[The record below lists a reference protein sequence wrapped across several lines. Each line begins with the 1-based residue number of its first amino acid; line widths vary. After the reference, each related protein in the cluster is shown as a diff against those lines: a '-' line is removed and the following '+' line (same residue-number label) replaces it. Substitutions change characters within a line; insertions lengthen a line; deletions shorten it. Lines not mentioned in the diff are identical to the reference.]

1 MDLLNTLMLVIIA
14 IIAVVIAHGFYR
26 KWSDSR
32 NRVVIKLERNI
43 PQADIDLELLPNSE
57 LPNGG
62 ARSIPRE
69 NEPVI
74 PRRRYQLKDGRDKVR
89 QHEVE
94 QENVPVLMDPLEIE
108 EAAIEHANVFVTAAT
123 AAQETAAAFADEE
136 LPPEVMTGLDGEFHD
151 SHSDADAQMTMAP
164 ATTRAIDETGLDDEH
179 DDDQPGPQGVGDD
192 EDEFI
197 AADVE
202 PLAAGDEFD
211 DEFPEQFDG
220 DFEEDV
226 SEAQSA
232 DLTASPLA
240 AEAAV
245 KEEPAEDEAADEEL
259 AAEADADY
267 EDEEEYDPYEDENFY
282 ENEPALLE
290 NAYKLATSRFHR
302 HQEPEQARIEPGF
315 GEGQSAEVETTEEF
329 VTTLNEDAMDDFLGQ
344 EQEEIRA
351 WRSQSVT
358 QQDSPPV
365 EPLPAAQPVE
375 TQAPGQFPPLSSTAS
390 VTAPAQPAASA
401 PRVEEEMPPAV
412 PVQPGAAKAI
422 ASAAAPARENKP
434 GFWQTMAGKT
444 ARSVKE
450 TTAKIAQGELFH
462 PDISPG
468 QMTEPA
474 VPAGPQEV
482 VVVNV
487 MAKPGNYF
495 YGDEMLPVLQHY
507 GLRLGQMNIF
517 HRHTE
522 VDGTGPVMFSMANM
536 VKPGTFALNGI
547 ENFATPGVSFFVQL
561 PNRHGNM
568 KAFEHMLATAN
579 GVKQALDGIL
589 KDERRSVL
597 TRQTVEH
604 CRQRIRDFELSL
616 LAKK

>member
-401 PRVEEEMPPAV
+401 PRVEDEMPPAV

-444 ARSVKE
+444 ARSVKRLQRKLPKANCFIR
-450 TTAKIAQGELFH
+450 T
-462 PDISPG
+462 S
-468 QMTEPA
+468 
-474 VPAGPQEV
+474 VPA
-482 VVVNV
+482 
-487 MAKPGNYF
+487 
-495 YGDEMLPVLQHY
+495 
-507 GLRLGQMNIF
+507 R
-517 HRHTE
+517 
-522 VDGTGPVMFSMANM
+522 
-536 VKPGTFALNGI
+536 
-547 ENFATPGVSFFVQL
+547 
-561 PNRHGNM
+561 
-568 KAFEHMLATAN
+568 
-579 GVKQALDGIL
+579 
-589 KDERRSVL
+589 
-597 TRQTVEH
+597 
-604 CRQRIRDFELSL
+604 
-616 LAKK
+616 